1 MGFGQEGDRLRSVWQ
16 QLYNPNRFHRLPARL
31 LTTSELLIPHLVDEI
46 AYQTRRNLA
55 QQALADI
62 IPFSEDDEKAI
73 QAGARQ
79 LVQGGVPPDLPPR
92 FLVSAASYALATGQ
106 IPARQLANRVINHL
120 TSPIPPSSPSFKEIQ
135 AALL

>member
-1 MGFGQEGDRLRSVWQ
+1 
-16 QLYNPNRFHRLPARL
+16 
-31 LTTSELLIPHLVDEI
+31 LIPHLVDEI

-62 IPFSEDDEKAI
+62 IPFSEDDERAI

-120 TSPIPPSSPSFKEIQ
+120 TSPIPPTLSSFKEIQ